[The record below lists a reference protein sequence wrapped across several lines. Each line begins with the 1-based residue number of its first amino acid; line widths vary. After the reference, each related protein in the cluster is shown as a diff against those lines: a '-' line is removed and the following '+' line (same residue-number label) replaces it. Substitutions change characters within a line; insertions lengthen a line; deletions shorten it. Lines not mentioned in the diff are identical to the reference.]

1 MTRFLPVAVTDS
13 VRSYCRMTP
22 AFSKDLTPQYDLPLL
37 PLSTERKLQ
46 FVSKLNPRTIRRA
59 PTPSC
64 SLAPSFSQCVPN
76 PLVVG
81 VKQVWDLVWSVST
94 VGVIIQRTAAPGT
107 LRQMH
112 HPGTNLKRSNI
123 SSIPLLVFP
132 LMQYFKSYYLN
143 QGLCFICKV
152 LFSIFKGEHF

>member
-1 MTRFLPVAVTDS
+1 MTCRYFPSAQSESCNLFRSLTHGQSDGLQLPPA
-13 VRSYCRMTP
+13 RSLHLFP
-22 AFSKDLTPQYDLPLL
+22 
-37 PLSTERKLQ
+37 
-46 FVSKLNPRTIRRA
+46 
-59 PTPSC
+59 
-64 SLAPSFSQCVPN
+64 QCVPN

-81 VKQVWDLVWSVST
+81 VKQVWDQVWSVST

-143 QGLCFICKV
+143 QGLCFIYAKC
-152 LFSIFKGEHF
+152 FSQFLTGNIFKITHESTRNLKQK

>member
-1 MTRFLPVAVTDS
+1 MTRFLLVAVTDS

-22 AFSKDLTPQYDLPLL
+22 AFAKDLTPQYDLPLL

-46 FVSKLNPRTIRRA
+46 FVSKLNSRTIRRA

-81 VKQVWDLVWSVST
+81 VKQVWDQVWSVST

-132 LMQYFKSYYLN
+132 SDAIFQILLFKSRPLFYMQSAFLN
-143 QGLCFICKV
+143 F
-152 LFSIFKGEHF
+152 